1 MIEIFVSDKHDY
13 RKQVK
18 NIFNKLP
25 SNLIKNTFFLEDTL
39 KNGQPSDYWSFK
51 YAYPSIIYFLCNNNE
66 IPDLIQYA
74 KQSFIVNGGYYE
86 LRLNKREMFER
97 LTKLHLSI
105 SFPKFIPT
113 YTNLTNEEYPIY
125 VKADNHQGIVFK
137 AFNKEM
143 IQGFEKAVNIQD
155 YYFEEDVEKDSTRE
169 IKVFYIKGMAIAA
182 DSDVQAFEECKQY
195 NSKLLDDMDTL
206 AKKFKLDVYSVDII
220 FDKNKQYIIDI
231 NPSPAFYSSKI
242 ATAAFAQFLSNKL

>member
-18 NIFNKLP
+18 NIFNRLP
-25 SNLIKNTFFLEDTL
+25 NNLIKNTFFLEDTL

-51 YAYPSIIYFLCNNNE
+51 YAYPSIIYFLCNNPE
-66 IPDLIQYA
+66 IPNLITYA
-74 KQSFIVNGGYYE
+74 KQSYIVNKGYYE
-86 LRLNKREMFER
+86 LRLNKRAIFEK
-97 LTKLHLSI
+97 LAKLHLSI
-105 SFPKFIPT
+105 AFPKFIST
-113 YTNLTNEEYPIY
+113 YTNLDNKAYPIY

-143 IQGFEKAVNIQD
+143 IQGFEKAVDINN

-182 DSDVQAFEECKQY
+182 DSDVQAFEECKRY
-195 NSKLLDDMDTL
+195 NIKLLDDMDIL

-220 FDKNKQYIIDI
+220 FNKEKQYIIDI
-231 NPSPAFYSSKI
+231 NPSPAFYSSKV